1 MRSATPGNRRCSV
14 MCCIVTCCFATC
26 YPIKPMTSKIITS
39 TDVEFEHLEVE
50 YIAFLDA
57 RGFNKAN
64 DTVTCNKLRPAM

>member
-1 MRSATPGNRRCSV
+1 
-14 MCCIVTCCFATC
+14 
-26 YPIKPMTSKIITS
+26 MTSKIITS